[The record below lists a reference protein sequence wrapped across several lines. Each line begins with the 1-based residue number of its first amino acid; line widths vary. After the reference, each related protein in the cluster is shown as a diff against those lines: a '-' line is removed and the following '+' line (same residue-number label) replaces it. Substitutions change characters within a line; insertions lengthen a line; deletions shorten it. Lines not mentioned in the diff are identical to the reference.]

1 MTPSCREEKEGGLT
15 PRPEPCGLA
24 SLRGAS
30 LARLGLQFPSAGLP
44 GCQVS
49 QKDSPG
55 SAAEL
60 GSPTE
65 ADEQD
70 QEAEQA
76 QEDVQLRLLC
86 GEGKAKRGKSACR

>member
-1 MTPSCREEKEGGLT
+1 MERGEGGGPDPQTWVLRPGKAETSLDRLT
-15 PRPEPCGLA
+15 QACT
-24 SLRGAS
+24 SL
-30 LARLGLQFPSAGLP
+30 QAGLV
-44 GCQVS
+44 GCQAS

-70 QEAEQA
+70 QEAEEA
-76 QEDVQLRLLC
+76 QEDVQLRLL
-86 GEGKAKRGKSACR
+86 